1 MKNHILLFGY
11 TGLIG
16 NQIYKHIK
24 QENYDKIFCF
34 TRKKITPPTNKTNI
48 ISYTDIHTDLEQKLE
63 DILQKNEAKWT
74 IFLFT
79 GETIFGLINTQKWQ
93 NIYKT
98 RIDINKKVILILEKL
113 NIEVSKI
120 FSASAIGIYY
130 LSPHQEVTENTEP
143 PDNIVSNLV
152 KDWENTILNSKYI
165 NKSVIMRLGA
175 VLDKNSK
182 IYQSL
187 SLPSLISTGINF
199 TPNSF
204 FPWIYNKEIPLII
217 EYLMKIDFNGI
228 LNTVCDNYITYRE
241 FLENFITIRSFLK
254 KSFIIDIPKKI
265 LEKSLA
271 ILMPRYYELIYSLFC
286 SPKVIPQ
293 NLINLGYK
301 FKFNNIKDVIKAM

>member
-1 MKNHILLFGY
+1 MKNHILFFGY

-24 QENYDKIFCF
+24 QDNYDKIFCF
-34 TRKKITPPTNKTNI
+34 TRKRISPPTNKTSI
-48 ISYTDIHTDLEQKLE
+48 ISYTDIDIDLEKKLE
-63 DILQKNEAKWT
+63 NVLQKNEGKWT

-79 GETIFGLINTQKWQ
+79 GETIFGFINSQKWK
-93 NIYKT
+93 NIFKT
-98 RIDINKKVILILEKL
+98 RIDINKKVISTLEKF

-130 LSPHQEVTENTEP
+130 QSPHTEVTENTEP
-143 PDNIVSNLV
+143 QDNIVSNLV
-152 KDWENTILNSKYI
+152 KDWENTVLKSNYV

-187 SLPSLISTGINF
+187 SLPSLMSIGINF

-217 EYLMKIDFNGI
+217 EYLMKTDFSGI

-241 FLENFITIRSFLK
+241 FLENFITNHSFLK

-271 ILMPRYYELIYSLFC
+271 FLMPSYYELIYSLFC

-293 NLINLGYK
+293 NLINLGYR
-301 FKFNNIKDVIKAM
+301 FKFNNIKDVIKTM